1 MSIVNINGRKID
13 IEGYDTMSPEDQ
25 QSAQDEITG
34 QLGQHEQA
42 AQELNQQQK
51 ANAEPSWQQNPY
63 IAGPVSAAVDTAKM
77 AYEHPLAAAGVATAL
92 ATAASKIPVVGP
104 AVGNALGRVAGAF
117 VPQQVQRAAT
127 GLSTLA
133 SGVTNGVNQWG
144 QNVATTAAQ
153 KTNTSNLVHYNNI
166 QDRISRLGDK
176 ADPKDRELADKLH
189 SQLMGTADQAEQ
201 AEQAEQAA
209 QQAKQAEQAAQQA
222 QQAEQY
228 EQAQRVAQAAQQEQ
242 QMAQTA
248 ANAAKI
254 SGPASGEGV
263 TFIQRMA
270 KQFGGMAQ
278 QVAPILNNP
287 VINNPVTRG
296 VAKLGGVGPQFA
308 TYMPG
313 LNTNEEA
320 ELARR
325 RGMGATIKPFG
336 Q

>member
-25 QSAQDEITG
+25 QSAQDEIAG
-34 QLGQHEQA
+34 QLGHHEQA

-51 ANAEPSWQQNPY
+51 ANAEPGWQQNPY

-92 ATAASKIPVVGP
+92 GTAGSKIPVVGP
-104 AVGNALGRVAGAF
+104 AVGNALGKVAGAF
-117 VPQQVQRAAT
+117 VPQRVREAAT
-127 GLSTLA
+127 GLGTLA
-133 SGVTNGVNQWG
+133 EGVTNGVNQWG

-153 KTNTSNLVHYNNI
+153 KTNTSQLVHYNNI
-166 QDRISRLGDK
+166 MDRISQMGDK
-176 ADPKDRELADKLH
+176 ADPKDIELSNKLH
-189 SQLMGTADQAEQ
+189 SQLMGPTP
-201 AEQAEQAA
+201 
-209 QQAKQAEQAAQQA
+209 
-222 QQAEQY
+222 
-228 EQAQRVAQAAQQEQ
+228 AQAAQQEQ
-242 QMAQTA
+242 QIAQTA

-287 VINNPVTRG
+287 AVRAVG
-296 VAKLGGVGPQFA
+296 QLGSVGGQFA
-308 TYMPG
+308 TYSPG